1 MRKMRLST
9 RKHFPKDLD
18 LAFAILFTLSCI
30 PFVLIPALNDT
41 FFYKKRYYS
50 NVIP

>member
-1 MRKMRLST
+1 MKSNT
-9 RKHFPKDLD
+9 FKHFPKDLD
-18 LAFAILFTLSCI
+18 LAFVILFTLSCI
-30 PFVLIPALNDT
+30 PFVLTPPLNDT